1 MFIIF
6 AFMFLVVAVPSA
18 MIVAFSRSIDRDF
31 AIAPALRQ
39 APASP
44 AELAPILAAFARD
57 DRQQAALRRAECAA
71 LGLRL
76 MAMRHDMAVPYRARA
91 ALATRD
97 WSVVAPRPVSAT
109 VRAHALL
116 WSLRLRQYALRA
128 RLVVLRARK
137 ALRWAVAC
145 SPVLR
150 GLRRLV
156 RPVLTREVAVAM
168 VTVAIVLGAGFA
180 TVASLATSSTVASA
194 MVRQ

>member
-6 AFMFLVVAVPSA
+6 AFMFVMTAIPCA
-18 MIVAFSRSIDRDF
+18 MVVAFSRSQDR
-31 AIAPALRQ
+31 AISVMTALVQ
-39 APASP
+39 SPASP

-76 MAMRHDMAVPYRARA
+76 MAMRHDLAVPYRARA
-91 ALATRD
+91 TLQARD
-97 WSVVAPRPVSAT
+97 WTVVATRPVSAT

-116 WSLRLRQYALRA
+116 WSLRLRRYALRA
-128 RLVVLRARK
+128 RLAVLRARK

-156 RPVLTREVAVAM
+156 RPVLTREVAVAAL
-168 VTVAIVLGAGFA
+168 TVALVIGAGLA
-180 TVASLATSSTVASA
+180 TVASLTTPNTVASA
-194 MVRQ
+194 MVRK